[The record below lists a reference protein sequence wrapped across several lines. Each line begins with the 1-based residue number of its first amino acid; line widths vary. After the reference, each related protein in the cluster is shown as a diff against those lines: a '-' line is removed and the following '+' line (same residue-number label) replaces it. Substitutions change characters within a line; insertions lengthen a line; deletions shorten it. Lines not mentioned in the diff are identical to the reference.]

1 MRRVEFDPIGFVESP
16 FADPAD
22 VPRPA
27 TDPVDAS
34 GRVVI
39 EDRYEPG
46 LHGLDEFSHVQ
57 LVSHL
62 HEADDVRLRIAPGG
76 ARSEKGIFATSG
88 PARPNP
94 IGISVVRLDDVTRA
108 TLSIS
113 DLDLVDGTPILDVKP
128 FAPKAAHLA
137 DLRMGWM
144 EEDGE

>member
-1 MRRVEFDPIGFVESP
+1 MRRVEFDPIGIVESP
-16 FADPAD
+16 FAAPED

-34 GRVVI
+34 GRVVL

-46 LHGLDEFSHVQ
+46 LLGLDEFSHVM

-62 HEADDVRLRIAPGG
+62 HEAEEVRLRVNPRVAMREI
-76 ARSEKGIFATSG
+76 GIFATSG

-94 IGISVVRLDDVTRA
+94 IGISIVRLDEVTGA
-108 TLSIS
+108 TLSVS

-128 FAPKAAHLA
+128 FAPKAAHLT

-144 EEDGE
+144 GQGGE